1 MTVEDA
7 VFIFAAGIILLV
19 LFIWYMHRRASRRL
33 DRIQNELGALHQAF
47 DLMSSRQ
54 LMVALNRKPEET
66 AASEPK
72 MAENVT
78 PLKRDQ

>member
-33 DRIQNELGALHQAF
+33 DRIQNEL
-47 DLMSSRQ
+47 
-54 LMVALNRKPEET
+54 V
-66 AASEPK
+66 
-72 MAENVT
+72 
-78 PLKRDQ
+78 DQT